1 MYWKGH
7 RGPKNE
13 QKILL
18 KGNLC
23 KYSEKN
29 LLKKKAWGSSLQTVS
44 SYQSLRGYKVFWTR
58 LGERGKFLMHCS
70 NCNEPGESELVQKLL
85 KSRQSYSPLLS
96 LFWIFINR
104 KIRGASGSPCSPPS
118 PSVWIIFKIS
128 WIYIFAHLC
137 FGLRAIKFLKMV
149 FRILLKFPQIAFLSP
164 KSYFWYFCNKF
175 ATSYIFILFPSVVLL

>member
-85 KSRQSYSPLLS
+85 KSRQSYSPPLS
-96 LFWIFINR
+96 LFGIFINR

-118 PSVWIIFKIS
+118 PPVWIIFQNKLDL
-128 WIYIFAHLC
+128 HLC
-137 FGLRAIKFLKMV
+137 SFMFWSKSNKVFKSGFSDFIEVSSNCFSFTKKLFL
-149 FRILLKFPQIAFLSP
+149 IFL
-164 KSYFWYFCNKF
+164 
-175 ATSYIFILFPSVVLL
+175 